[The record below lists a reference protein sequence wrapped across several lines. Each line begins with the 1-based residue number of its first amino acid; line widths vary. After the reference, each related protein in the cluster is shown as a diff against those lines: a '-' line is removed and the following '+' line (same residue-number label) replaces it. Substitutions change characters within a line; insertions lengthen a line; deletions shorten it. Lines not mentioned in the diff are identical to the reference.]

1 MNYGC
6 SDAAEALAAYALDA
20 LPVDERLNLVEHL
33 AECREH
39 DEELAGYRMVTTR
52 LALTV
57 DVPAAPGT
65 LKSSLLDAFDRERTP
80 AISPIAA
87 VRAPAAPVGAV
98 PVAAVVESPAPVRS
112 GGFFAIFRQ
121 PALAYGIAAA
131 LLIAVVSLGAWNMSL
146 QDNGEDVMTTAAAGP
161 GMSLNVT
168 YYGDRQVV
176 VFDLDMPPTSAGQV
190 YQAWMIADGKPVSLG
205 VLASNSGRQ
214 AFAADM
220 HTANAVAISVEPA
233 GGSAAPTTNPIVVAE
248 F

>member
-1 MNYGC
+1 MNYEC

-33 AECREH
+33 AECRSH
-39 DEELAGYRMVTTR
+39 DEELSGYRIVAER

-57 DVPAAPGT
+57 ETPAQPAA
-65 LKSSLLDAFDRERTP
+65 LKSSILAAFDREL
-80 AISPIAA
+80 
-87 VRAPAAPVGAV
+87 APPVAPVAAAPVST
-98 PVAAVVESPAPVRS
+98 PIPAAVEPPAPSRS

-131 LLIAVVSLGAWNMSL
+131 LLIAVVSLAAWNISL

-161 GMSLNVT
+161 GMSLNVI
-168 YYGDRQVV
+168 YYADRQVAV
-176 VFDLDMPPTSAGQV
+176 LDVDMPPPSAGQV

-220 HTANAVAISVEPA
+220 HTANAIAISVEPA
-233 GGSAAPTTNPIVVAE
+233 GGSSAPTSTPVVVAE